1 MRMCLEQ
8 QKEEP
13 LYFEHFSSKIKWQ
26 KSAMREAFV
35 DACAGIQAV
44 RKSYHTPS
52 FMDTVTMKLAMFELP
67 SGSAAIEM
75 ISER

>member
-1 MRMCLEQ
+1 
-8 QKEEP
+8 
-13 LYFEHFSSKIKWQ
+13 
-26 KSAMREAFV
+26 MREAFV